1 MKRAVLIRKARAAR
15 ELEHDRVR
23 RAGRIGLLIA
33 ITLLAIS
40 AGALSIIGL
49 GLSSL
54 TSDLPDIARIEAQFG
69 PRGAEQFHPLIALDR
84 SAEHLLWELSHPGA
98 AGAQWVSLGELP
110 QHVLETTVQA
120 IDPSFWS
127 NSGYQLQG
135 FIVVLDL
142 RPADS
147 ITIRLVKTAL
157 QPIADLQLNSA
168 SRELRAR
175 MLAAELSRRYQ
186 KEQILTWFLNS
197 ANYGNGIYGV
207 DAAAL
212 TYFDKHAEAL
222 ALEESLVLA
231 SLLVDRESATASRLG
246 RNAIELLRAMPHI
259 PSSEFPRI
267 RAAIYELDL
276 SLLSP
281 VSDQQGFRSYVM
293 QQLQIALGEWAIHR
307 SGLRVTT
314 TLDLDL
320 QRQVECAA
328 HSHVERISG
337 GSVGAIL
344 PARDGST
351 CVAATLLPALRPKD
365 AGVDQHVAEFGVL
378 VTDPK
383 SGEMLALVGDPN
395 RAISPGSTLAPF
407 VYLSAFSKGS
417 GPGTIVLDIAA
428 EADHPAPSHGPVRM
442 RTALANGYPHASL
455 ATLELVGKDNFLRT
469 MRQMGLPSAVNYA
482 DLPTVEINA
491 GEQGLRLQELAQGYG
506 VIANRGLLTTSSA
519 EELIAFSRVEEIDGT
534 VMLQVE
540 ATERVVLSP
549 QLAYLLVD
557 VLSDNQA
564 RDLGQ
569 SRIFQIGRPAAML
582 SSSASELR
590 EDLAIGFTPRRLAL
604 VWLDG
609 PGPMDLDISNGAAAI
624 WHAVLRFATK
634 DLQPE
639 AWTIPAGVNELEVC
653 DPSGLLPTA
662 YCPQIVREL
671 FIQGTEP
678 TSYDNLYVPVRIN
691 RETGKLATLFTP
703 LELIDELVFF
713 IPAVGAEQ
721 WALDNGIPQPPEQYD
736 TVYEKL
742 VTDPLVD
749 IRSPTPFATL
759 SGAVSIIGD
768 ARSEGMDYFR
778 LQFGQGLDPSHW
790 IQIGEDNF
798 TSVRTGRLGM
808 WETLGLDGLFTLQLV
823 AVGRDGVVKTAA
835 LPVAVDNTP
844 PRVQILSPFA
854 GQALTTSAT
863 VAIQVDAIDSFG
875 IARVEILI
883 DGRQMT
889 VLEDPPY
896 LYLWQT
902 GERSRTATIQALAID
917 QAGNSAESEVVTVAI
932 TD

>member
-1 MKRAVLIRKARAAR
+1 
-15 ELEHDRVR
+15 
-23 RAGRIGLLIA
+23 
-33 ITLLAIS
+33 
-40 AGALSIIGL
+40 
-49 GLSSL
+49 
-54 TSDLPDIARIEAQFG
+54 
-69 PRGAEQFHPLIALDR
+69 
-84 SAEHLLWELSHPGA
+84 
-98 AGAQWVSLGELP
+98 
-110 QHVLETTVQA
+110 
-120 IDPSFWS
+120 
-127 NSGYQLQG
+127 
-135 FIVVLDL
+135 
-142 RPADS
+142 
-147 ITIRLVKTAL
+147 
-157 QPIADLQLNSA
+157 
-168 SRELRAR
+168 
-175 MLAAELSRRYQ
+175 
-186 KEQILTWFLNS
+186 
-197 ANYGNGIYGV
+197 
-207 DAAAL
+207 
-212 TYFDKHAEAL
+212 
-222 ALEESLVLA
+222 
-231 SLLVDRESATASRLG
+231 
-246 RNAIELLRAMPHI
+246 
-259 PSSEFPRI
+259 
-267 RAAIYELDL
+267 
-276 SLLSP
+276 
-281 VSDQQGFRSYVM
+281 
-293 QQLQIALGEWAIHR
+293 
-307 SGLRVTT
+307 
-314 TLDLDL
+314 
-320 QRQVECAA
+320 
-328 HSHVERISG
+328 
-337 GSVGAIL
+337 
-344 PARDGST
+344 
-351 CVAATLLPALRPKD
+351 
-365 AGVDQHVAEFGVL
+365 
-378 VTDPK
+378 
-383 SGEMLALVGDPN
+383 
-395 RAISPGSTLAPF
+395 
-407 VYLSAFSKGS
+407 
-417 GPGTIVLDIAA
+417 
-428 EADHPAPSHGPVRM
+428 
-442 RTALANGYPHASL
+442 
-455 ATLELVGKDNFLRT
+455 
-469 MRQMGLPSAVNYA
+469 
-482 DLPTVEINA
+482 
-491 GEQGLRLQELAQGYG
+491 
-506 VIANRGLLTTSSA
+506 
-519 EELIAFSRVEEIDGT
+519 
-534 VMLQVE
+534 
-540 ATERVVLSP
+540 
-549 QLAYLLVD
+549 
-557 VLSDNQA
+557 
-564 RDLGQ
+564 
-569 SRIFQIGRPAAML
+569 
-582 SSSASELR
+582 
-590 EDLAIGFTPRRLAL
+590 
-604 VWLDG
+604 
-609 PGPMDLDISNGAAAI
+609 MDLDISNGAAAI